1 MKKALLFV
9 IGLMLTSTL
18 LAGPVGKEEA
28 KAKALT
34 FLGGKV
40 GTAEGRA
47 KAPLQQ
53 ELSLASTGDAYHVFN
68 IGSDGGFVIVSAS
81 DLTPDIIGY
90 TDEGAF
96 DANNI
101 PDNMKAWLQEYAN
114 QIEWV
119 EKNGESAASESV
131 MRKAP
136 ADVKTPIAALTSTK
150 WGQGAPY
157 NYQVP
162 SGCVTGCVATAMAQ
176 VRQLVFGQM
185 AKVVHI
191 IIAKTRISLRIFLSF
206 QKPMKNF
213 LTF

>member
-34 FLGGKV
+34 FLTGKV
-40 GTAEGRA
+40 GTVEGRA
-47 KAPLQQ
+47 KAPLQEEQ
-53 ELSLASTGDAYHVFN
+53 LSLATTGDAYHVFN

-90 TDEGAF
+90 TDEGTF

-114 QIEWV
+114 QIAWV
-119 EKNGESAASESV
+119 EKNGEQVTESKV
-131 MRKAP
+131 RKAP
-136 ADVKTPIAALTSTK
+136 ASDMKASIAPMIQTK
-150 WGQGAPY
+150 WDQSNPY
-157 NYQVP
+157 NYYCP
-162 SGCVTGCVATAMAQ
+162 DFFSTGTKCVTGCLATALAQ
-176 VRQLVFGQM
+176 ILYYNHQREGYPTGT
-185 AKVVHI
+185 
-191 IIAKTRISLRIFLSF
+191 IADRAAYAL
-206 QKPMKNF
+206 
-213 LTF
+213 